1 MTTQATV
8 SLVGEVFMA
17 TLGDGRRI
25 RQCDLRRMAYAL
37 FYAGV
42 LASDV
47 RFEWRSGLR
56 MITAGQ
62 QVSLTAEIA
71 RLERDRPHLT
81 LAA

>member
-8 SLVGEVFMA
+8 SLVGDVFFA
-17 TLGDGRRI
+17 TLGDGRRL

-37 FYAGV
+37 HSAGV
-42 LASDV
+42 QASDV

-62 QVSLTAEIA
+62 QVSLTAEIM
-71 RLERDRPHLT
+71 RLEREKLELT
-81 LAA
+81 VAA

>member
-37 FYAGV
+37 FSAGV
-42 LASDV
+42 AAGDV

-62 QVSLTAEIA
+62 QVSLTAEIV
-71 RLERDRPHLT
+71 RLERERLELT
-81 LAA
+81 VAA

>member
-37 FYAGV
+37 FSAGV
-42 LASDV
+42 AASDV

-62 QVSLTAEIA
+62 QVSLTAEIV
-71 RLERDRPHLT
+71 RLERERLELT
-81 LAA
+81 VAA